1 VQTLVSQSSRPNSS
15 AVIFTAA
22 QSALI
27 AQQSLLRQYQQH
39 LRTLLGA
46 DVSYGWIISDD
57 LVKQS
62 DLYGEPE
69 FNTIP
74 KMIAAQAGV
83 ELLKLK
89 NNKPV

>member
-1 VQTLVSQSSRPNSS
+1 M
-15 AVIFTAA
+15 
-22 QSALI
+22 
-27 AQQSLLRQYQQH
+27 LRQYQQH

-46 DVSYGWIISDD
+46 DVTRTGWIISED

-74 KMIAAQAGV
+74 KMIAAQASV
-83 ELLKLK
+83 EVAKAQK
-89 NNKPV
+89 